1 MNKKIKNFFTSTSN
15 QFFFFMLL
23 IVVIL
28 RILFITPVKVEG
40 NSMQPTLN
48 SGNRAFA
55 LKSSS
60 NLSKGDI
67 IIFEYEQ
74 KTYVKRII
82 GTPGDKLVFTNKEI
96 KINDQLIKEEYLI
109 TYPEN
114 TDFLNNKESIEL
126 EVPKKN
132 FFVLGD
138 NRLNSI
144 DSREFGVISEDR
156 IIGKIFFAYDFKVF
170 LLLQTLSFRG
180 IV

>member
-1 MNKKIKNFFTSTSN
+1 MNKKNFLTIISN

-23 IVVIL
+23 IFVIL

-40 NSMQPTLN
+40 SSMQPTLN

-55 LKSSS
+55 LKISS
-60 NLSKGDI
+60 NLSRGDI
-67 IIFEYEQ
+67 IIFEYDQ
-74 KTYVKRII
+74 KIYVKRII
-82 GTPGDKLVFTNKEI
+82 GTPGDKLVFTNNEI
-96 KINDQLIKEEYLI
+96 KINDKLLEEEYLI

-114 TDFLNNKESIEL
+114 TDFLNDKESIEL
-126 EVPKKN
+126 EVPQKS

-156 IIGKIFFAYDFKVF
+156 IVGKIFFTYDFKVF
-170 LLLQTLSFRG
+170 
-180 IV
+180 